1 MRRNTCYLYPNP
13 LYMKPISVFFAFLF
27 IFQAY
32 SQKNKS
38 QPAADAFEQQRKV
51 YQMALQ
57 FADYAAARGALY
69 QMMVLRPEME
79 SLKDSLAL
87 VFYSEGAYVQAV
99 AIAREILKKN
109 PADTVML
116 EVAAHGEEGLG
127 LLKESLANFEK
138 LNARIPTLYF
148 SYKTAMLQYRLK
160 RLGECAET
168 VSTILADEK
177 ATQQIVTINYDNNTK
192 QSVSIAAA
200 ALNIAGLIS
209 MEMGN
214 NKDART
220 LFEQSLQ
227 LQKDFALPLTN
238 LQILEK
244 IEKQG
249 SASE

>member
-1 MRRNTCYLYPNP
+1 
-13 LYMKPISVFFAFLF
+13 MKPVAVFFAFLSV
-27 IFQAY
+27 FQAY

-38 QPAADAFEQQRKV
+38 QSSPDAFEQQRKV
-51 YQMALQ
+51 YQVALQ
-57 FADYAAARGALY
+57 YADYTAARVALY
-69 QMMVLRPEME
+69 HMMVLRPEME
-79 SLKDSLAL
+79 NLKDSLAL

-99 AIAREILKKN
+99 AIARERLKKN
-109 PADTVML
+109 PGDTVML
-116 EVAAHGEEGLG
+116 EVAAHGEESLG

-148 SYKTAMLQYRLK
+148 RYKTAMLQYRLK

-168 VSTILADEK
+168 VSSILADEN
-177 ATQQIVTINYDNNTK
+177 ATQQTVTITYDNNNQQT
-192 QSVSIAAA
+192 VSIAAA
-200 ALNIAGLIS
+200 VLNIAGLIS
-209 MEMGN
+209 MELGN

-244 IEKQG
+244 MEKQG
-249 SASE
+249 NVKE